1 MPPFTEQL
9 LEVLEAILC
18 QASAQS
24 VDQYALFSSTFG
36 TKEDL
41 DFLLQLSAQMAGS
54 KTVTSILTHL
64 TRVIPFLTFV
74 NDNKMDALIEY
85 FRQSLDFSQYDIEHN
100 GEQVNREWILFILL
114 FINL

>member
-1 MPPFTEQL
+1 
-9 LEVLEAILC
+9 
-18 QASAQS
+18 
-24 VDQYALFSSTFG
+24 
-36 TKEDL
+36 
-41 DFLLQLSAQMAGS
+41 MAGS

-85 FRQSLDFSQYDIEHN
+85 FRQSLDFSQYDMEHN
-100 GEQVNREWILFILL
+100 GEQVNREGILFILL